1 MVWSKSFSKLKASAA
16 SITTQFT
23 RSNRSIKIA
32 SENKLIHLS
41 KHLIQKPKLDM
52 KSLVPF
58 TTAIL
63 ALVFYDASESA
74 ASCSIGYKGS
84 IFLPNQHQTLIGH
97 SIFSQSGI
105 IRIQCMMLCWRHI
118 HCMSFN
124 HNDISAICQLNDA
137 SKEEFPESY
146 KQGDGFSYFGGSSNK
161 AKLPPEDG
169 VSFFFI
175 LDGHQNLLNNLQFDV
190 IIADYFKVTWK

>member
-1 MVWSKSFSKLKASAA
+1 
-16 SITTQFT
+16 
-23 RSNRSIKIA
+23 
-32 SENKLIHLS
+32 
-41 KHLIQKPKLDM
+41 
-52 KSLVPF
+52 
-58 TTAIL
+58 
-63 ALVFYDASESA
+63 
-74 ASCSIGYKGS
+74 
-84 IFLPNQHQTLIGH
+84 
-97 SIFSQSGI
+97 
-105 IRIQCMMLCWRHI
+105 
-118 HCMSFN
+118 MSFN
-124 HNDISAICQLNDA
+124 HNDISGICQLNDA